1 MIQMLTKKGDTVI
14 VMTPVYYPF
23 LQAVTNNERKLITSD
38 LVNENGNYTIDF
50 DDFEKKIVVTM

>member
-1 MIQMLTKKGDTVI
+1 MI

-50 DDFEKKIVVTM
+50 DDFEKENRG